1 MWSLTCGIIVVKH
14 MTWNMVR
21 DVWNAFHEEHNL
33 QCGQAETCRVFY
45 MKCDVFKDVGNAHR
59 EKPDL

>member
-1 MWSLTCGIIVVKH
+1 MKH

-21 DVWNAFHEEHNL
+21 DVWNAFHEEHSL
-33 QCGQAETCRVFY
+33 QCGHAVTCRVFY